1 MFTTHYSGCEKDK
14 SRTSGMGVCRGGHM
28 GQGDREE
35 EKGEGLQASMQFT
48 TRRRR
53 NDGRKP
59 SKTLALLKS

>member
-1 MFTTHYSGCEKDK
+1 
-14 SRTSGMGVCRGGHM
+14 MGVCRGGHL

-48 TRRRR
+48 TRMRR
-53 NDGRKP
+53 NSGRKP